1 MKRNVFNQD
10 SGMAVPRPNRAS
22 HSSRRRPELAFTLVE
37 LLVAS
42 SISAIL
48 LATIMVSFVV
58 MSRTFNAIGNY
69 SDLDRQSRYALDVM
83 ARDIRQ
89 TGGLT
94 NWTTTNLAFTN
105 IDGSLLSYTYN
116 TNSRLLTY
124 TNGSTRQASTLLSNC
139 TALTFTIFQRTP
151 TNGPVCFYTA
161 SNAISAKGILMSF
174 TCLRTNYLGLTDSES
189 VETASMVMRN

>member
-1 MKRNVFNQD
+1 MKRDGFNQE
-10 SGMAVPRPNRAS
+10 SGWANSPRDQK
-22 HSSRRRPELAFTLVE
+22 RRNLLCRRDQAFTLVE
-37 LLVAS
+37 LLVATA
-42 SISAIL
+42 ISVFII
-48 LATIMVSFVV
+48 ATAMVSFVV
-58 MSRTFNAIGNY
+58 MSRSFNAIGNY

-94 NWTTTNLAFTN
+94 NWTSTNLTFTN
-105 IDGSLLSYTYN
+105 IDGSVLSYSYS

-124 TNGSTRQASTLLSNC
+124 TNGSTRQSSTLLSNC
-139 TALTFTIFQRTP
+139 AMLSFSIFQRTP
-151 TNGPVCFYTA
+151 TNGPICFYTA

-189 VETASMVMRN
+189 VETASIVMRN

>member
-1 MKRNVFNQD
+1 MTRNESNQET
-10 SGMAVPRPNRAS
+10 GRAVPRPDRAC
-22 HSSRRRPELAFTLVE
+22 HNSRRRAEQAFTLVE

-48 LATIMVSFVV
+48 LTTVMVSFVV

-83 ARDIRQ
+83 GRDIRQ

-94 NWTTTNLAFTN
+94 NWTTTNLTFTN
-105 IDGSLLSYTYN
+105 IDGSMLKYTYN
-116 TNSRLLTY
+116 TNSRLLKY
-124 TNGSTRQASTLLSNC
+124 TNSGTGQSSTLLSNC

-189 VETASMVMRN
+189 VETASMVIRN